1 MGEIYT
7 FIDLETTGLDHEND
21 QIIEVAAIRTDLE
34 REYGR
39 LHTFVQLACGDLSPE
54 IVKLTG
60 ITDADLGPGGIDS
73 VDIHLI
79 IRNFI
84 ANSTVVAHFAP
95 FDFAFLNEFGTR
107 PLHFVCTRALA
118 KLVAPTESAS
128 LKNVCA
134 RHGIELNGHHRAM
147 NDVLATIEVFRKLKP
162 IADYRGIDYR
172 NVVVNAPD
180 RPLKYVPCGAKIVEV
195 AA

>member
-21 QIIEVAAIRTDLE
+21 QIIEVAAIRTDLD

-39 LHTFVQLACGDLSPE
+39 LHTFVQLDCGDLSPE
-54 IVKLTG
+54 ITKLTG
-60 ITDADLGPGGIDS
+60 ITNSDLGPGGIDS
-73 VDIHLI
+73 AEVHLI
-79 IRNFI
+79 IRKFI
-84 ANSTVVAHFAP
+84 ENSIVVAHFAP

-107 PLHFVCTRALA
+107 PLHFVCTRSLA
-118 KLVAPTESAS
+118 KLIAPTESAS
-128 LKNVCA
+128 LKDVCA
-134 RHGIELNGHHRAM
+134 RYGIELNGHHRAM

-180 RPLKYVPCGAKIVEV
+180 RPLKYVPYGAKIVEV
-195 AA
+195 V

>member
-21 QIIEVAAIRTDLE
+21 QIIEIAAVKTDLE

-39 LHTFVQLACGDLSPE
+39 FQTFVQLDEGRDLPDFITE
-54 IVKLTG
+54 LTG
-60 ITDADLGPGGIDS
+60 IAERELHGGTYSFFAVGALAKFFTDT
-73 VDIHLI
+73 
-79 IRNFI
+79 
-84 ANSTVVAHFAP
+84 TVVAHNAP
-95 FDFAFLNEFGTR
+95 FDLSFISGRAIFLEK
-107 PLHFVCTRALA
+107 FVCTRALA

-128 LKNVCA
+128 LKDVCA
-134 RHGIELNGHHRAM
+134 RYGVELTGHHRAM

-172 NVVVNAPD
+172 NVVVNALD
-180 RPLKYVPCGAKIVEV
+180 RPLKYVPYGAKIVEV
-195 AA
+195 A

>member
-39 LHTFVQLACGDLSPE
+39 FQTFVQLDEGRELSSFIAE
-54 IVKLTG
+54 LTG
-60 ITDADLGPGGIDS
+60 ITERDLHGGTHSFFATSALGKFFADT
-73 VDIHLI
+73 
-79 IRNFI
+79 
-84 ANSTVVAHFAP
+84 TVVAHNAP
-95 FDFAFLNEFGTR
+95 FDLSFVTGRVMFLEK
-107 PLHFVCTRALA
+107 FVCTRALA

-128 LKNVCA
+128 LKDVCA
-134 RHGIELNGHHRAM
+134 RHGIELTGHHRAM

-180 RPLKYVPCGAKIVEV
+180 RPLKYVPYGAKIVEV
-195 AA
+195 SA